1 MIDHNVMRLYVS
13 VHDSLAVA
21 KVQRLQ
27 QFVNVEPH
35 IEVVELGIQAAEIDV
50 VNVLEN
56 QRRRL
61 ALHMAKGSKSH
72 HISKVPQYSLST
84 TQAAASKKG
93 GTKAKR
99 SNL

>member
-1 MIDHNVMRLYVS
+1 MRLYVS

-56 QRRRL
+56 QRRCL

-72 HISKVPQYSLST
+72 HISKVPQFSLYDTSCCIKERRDK
-84 TQAAASKKG
+84 SEKI
-93 GTKAKR
+93 
-99 SNL
+99 